1 MIKLN
6 YLNSNHVDSGDSD
19 EKGDVFQI
27 VEVSPAD
34 TLDIR
39 VRPDFGARN
48 VFGVFR
54 IGEHLIVRK

>member
-1 MIKLN
+1 MI
-6 YLNSNHVDSGDSD
+6 YLNSYHVDSGNRD
-19 EKGDVFQI
+19 EKGDVLQI

-34 TLDIR
+34 TLDLR

-54 IGEHLIVRK
+54 IGENLMVKK

>member
-1 MIKLN
+1 MI
-6 YLNSNHVDSGDSD
+6 YLNSYHVDSSDCD
-19 EKGDVFQI
+19 EKGDVLQI

-54 IGEHLIVRK
+54 IGEHLMVKK